1 MLETKKYFKKLDDLF
16 SKNCHDFIKL
26 IPNCKQFDANQIA
39 MIYKALYKAI
49 SLHDGQYRKTG
60 EPYVNHPI
68 AAASILAIY
77 GLDYETVC
85 AALLHDT
92 LEDTSYT
99 LEECETDFGS
109 TIASLVDSVTK
120 IGTDVNNPTHEKIIT
135 SAKQD
140 VRSVAVKLGDRLH
153 NMHTLSVLSEEKQ
166 KEIANETKEFY
177 VPITKIL
184 GIYQLKDEL
193 QDQCLYYL
201 SHDEFLSYYKLRE
214 KLKQKHGRVLEELAD
229 KVQEQLSILGIGMRY
244 NYRVKNVGGIYDEVI
259 NGKKPYEIE
268 DLLAIKMILNN
279 VSMCYQTLGIVNHFC
294 KPIPKS
300 MQDFISMPKAN
311 GYKSLN
317 TNGLYNGA
325 GVQVRIRTDE
335 MQKVN
340 DLGVFSDLD
349 ADTEK
354 NVTDQMKLELSN
366 LSRNKVHNE

>member
-39 MIYKALYKAI
+39 TIYKALYKAI

-214 KLKQKHGRVLEELAD
+214 KLKQKHGRTLEELAD

>member
-99 LEECETDFGS
+99 LEECEVDFGS
-109 TIASLVDSVTK
+109 TIASLVDGVTK

-214 KLKQKHGRVLEELAD
+214 KLKQKHGRTLEELAD

>member
-109 TIASLVDSVTK
+109 CIASLVDSVTK

-177 VPITKIL
+177 VPITRIL

>member
-99 LEECETDFGS
+99 LEECEVDFGS
-109 TIASLVDSVTK
+109 CIASLVDSVTK

-177 VPITKIL
+177 VPITRIL

>member
-99 LEECETDFGS
+99 LEECEVDFGS
-109 TIASLVDSVTK
+109 CIASLVDSVTK

-166 KEIANETKEFY
+166 KEITNETKEFY
-177 VPITKIL
+177 VPITRIL

>member
-99 LEECETDFGS
+99 LEECEADFGS
-109 TIASLVDSVTK
+109 AIASLVDGVTK

-177 VPITKIL
+177 VPITRIL